1 MARQDDFGDQ
11 AMRERAIIKRELE
24 RERSHVAH
32 PDDDEDWPLL
42 TALLAGLAVAL
53 IVNTF
58 VGLMPG

>member
-1 MARQDDFGDQ
+1 MPRQDEFGDQ
-11 AMRERAIIKRELE
+11 AKRERAFMERE
-24 RERSHVAH
+24 RERSQVAH

-58 VGLMPG
+58 VGLMPV